1 MNRFNAS
8 LSLKGL
14 ASGANRKPTIIL
26 LWAPVAIVT
35 WRTFGSQGFFLR
47 RLLPLAAWNNPPQ
60 AAALYAD
67 LTALVLFG
75 LASLVLIRFVLNE
88 TLASYG
94 VAVGEWRV
102 ALKAL
107 LVLSPVMV
115 ALGAAASTN
124 PEFLAQYPLYRGA
137 CASLPAFL
145 LHAAACL
152 AYYLGFEAF
161 FRGLVQFGL
170 RESLG
175 DWYAILVQT
184 ALSTLMHIGK
194 PTGEIY
200 GAVVG
205 GIVFGVLAFR
215 ARSLLVVI
223 LLHFILGVSLDL
235 FICIG

>member
-1 MNRFNAS
+1 MNRFDVS
-8 LSLKGL
+8 LSFKGL

-35 WRTFGSQGFFLR
+35 WRTFGSQEFFLR
-47 RLLPLAAWNNPPQ
+47 RLQPLGLWGNPLQ
-60 AAALYAD
+60 GAELYTCGAS
-67 LTALVLFG
+67 LVVFG
-75 LASLVLIRFVLNE
+75 LASLALIRFVLNE

-115 ALGAAASTN
+115 ALGAAASKN

-145 LHAAACL
+145 LHAAAYL

-161 FRGLVQFGL
+161 FRGFVQFGL

-175 DWYAILVQT
+175 DWHAILVQT

-215 ARSLLVVI
+215 TRSLISVI
-223 LLHFILGVSLDL
+223 LLHFVLGISLDL
-235 FICIG
+235 FVCIG